1 MAKNYGGKTYNEDWV
16 PIDAMG
22 NALGD
27 KDWAANAAYAA
38 ETNTQNPYTNE
49 AGSSPYDKSGLI
61 PGNEPGSTLPKVQ
74 VGTRRVS
81 APPPA
86 SYLPYTPRPQSGGGD
101 LNTIQP
107 FPFTSAPAPASMT
120 TRRGSMNT
128 AAPAYVPPQQGPV
141 EDGPRRINTSRT
153 DDLPFLIGEG
163 EAVGGDNALDEL
175 AKLLSGILR

>member
-49 AGSSPYDKSGLI
+49 AGASEYDKSGLI

-74 VGTRRVS
+74 LGPRRVS
-81 APPPA
+81 APLPA
-86 SYLPYTPRPQSGGGD
+86 SYLPYTPRPQGGGGGD

-107 FPFTSAPAPASMT
+107 FPFPFTPIASAPMA
-120 TRRGSMNT
+120 TRRVST
-128 AAPAYVPPQQGPV
+128 PAYVPPPQIS
-141 EDGPRRINTSRT
+141 EDGPRRISTGLIDT
-153 DDLPFLIGEG
+153 DTPFLFGEG
-163 EAVGGDNALDEL
+163 ETVGDDTALDEL
-175 AKLLSGILR
+175 AKLLAGVLR